1 MHTIVLGIDIARLT
15 FEVALQVDPRRTLK
29 RGFDNSPSGFRQLG
43 RWLNAQGVSAVRA
56 GVESTSVYADA
67 LAQWLH
73 DAGHQVHV
81 INPERTAH
89 YSRSQGQR
97 NKTDPADAA
106 SIALFVAKHPEL
118 PLWQPLPAAH
128 KHLRS
133 LTRVRHQL
141 THARTQLRQQMATVD
156 AVARPHLEAI
166 EQSLSARLLTVQ
178 REIAQHLRDH
188 PCLGEQVRRCQ
199 TVPGIGLLTAAI
211 VVAELPPIT
220 PQSDPRALCA
230 WTGVTPRR
238 WQSGQS
244 EGPSHL
250 SRKGNAY
257 LRQALYMP
265 ALVAKRF
272 NPLLHSFALRLAANG
287 KSSPSILGALSHKLL
302 RILVGLLRSNS
313 DFNPLHSP
321 LHPSI

>member
-1 MHTIVLGIDIARLT
+1 MHGNVLGIDIARLS
-15 FEVALQVDPRRTLK
+15 FEVALQVDQGRALK
-29 RGFDNSPSGFRQLG
+29 RGFDNSPAGFRQLG
-43 RWLNAQGVSAVRA
+43 RWLKTHGVSVVRA
-56 GVESTSVYADA
+56 GVESTNVYADA

-81 INPERTAH
+81 LNPERTAH
-89 YSRSQGQR
+89 YARSQGQR

-106 SIALFVAKHPEL
+106 SIALFVARHPEL
-118 PLWQPLPAAH
+118 PLWQPLPVAH

-141 THARTQLRQQMATVD
+141 TLARTQLRQQLATVD
-156 AVARPHLEAI
+156 AVARPHLQTI
-166 EQSLSARLLTVQ
+166 ERALRDEILAVGRA
-178 REIAQHLRDH
+178 IAQHLRDH
-188 PCLGEQVRRCQ
+188 PCLSEQVRRCQ
-199 TVPGIGLLTAAI
+199 TLKGIGLVTAAI

-230 WTGVTPRR
+230 WTGLTPRR
-238 WQSGQS
+238 WQSGQT

-250 SRKGNAY
+250 NRKGNAY
-257 LRQALYMP
+257 LRTALYMP

-272 NPLLHSFALRLAANG
+272 NPLLRSFALRLAANG
-287 KSSPSILGALSHKLL
+287 KSTPSILGALSHKIL
-302 RILVGLLRSNS
+302 RILVGLLRSGS
-313 DFNPLHSP
+313 DFNPSHSP

>member
-1 MHTIVLGIDIARLT
+1 MHTNVLGIDIARLT
-15 FEVALQVDPRRTLK
+15 FEVALQVDSRRTLK
-29 RGFDNSPSGFRQLG
+29 RGFDNNPSGFRQLG
-43 RWLNAQGVSAVRA
+43 RWLKAHGIGAVRA
-56 GVESTSVYADA
+56 GVESTNVYAEA
-67 LAQWLH
+67 LAQWLYE
-73 DAGHQVHV
+73 AGHQVHV
-81 INPERTAH
+81 LNPERTAH
-89 YSRSQGQR
+89 YACSQGQR

-133 LTRVRHQL
+133 LTRARHQL
-141 THARTQLRQQMATVD
+141 TQARTQLRQQMATAD
-156 AVARPHLEAI
+156 AVALPHLQAI
-166 EQSLSARLLTVQ
+166 EQALRDQLRTLDRA
-178 REIAQHLRDH
+178 IAQHLRDH

-199 TVPGIGLLTAAI
+199 TVPGIGLLTAVI

-220 PQSDPRALCA
+220 PQSDPRSLCA
-230 WTGVTPRR
+230 WTGLTPRR
-238 WQSGQS
+238 WQSGQT

-250 SRKGNAY
+250 CRKGNAY
-257 LRQALYMP
+257 LRRALYMP

-272 NPLLHSFALRLAANG
+272 NPLLRSFALRLAANG
-287 KSSPSILGALSHKLL
+287 KSTPSILGALSHKLL

-313 DFNPLHSP
+313 DFNPTHSP

>member
-1 MHTIVLGIDIARLT
+1 MHSNVLGIDIARLT
-15 FEVALQVDPRRTLK
+15 FEVALEIDQRRTLK
-29 RGFDNSPSGFRQLG
+29 HGFDNNAAGFRQLG
-43 RWLNAQGVSAVRA
+43 RWLKSHGVGVVRA
-56 GVESTSVYADA
+56 GVESTNVYADD
-67 LAQWLH
+67 LAQWLY

-81 INPERTAH
+81 LNPERTAH

-97 NKTDPADAA
+97 NKTDPADAV
-106 SIALFVAKHPEL
+106 SIARFVAKHPEL

-141 THARTQLRQQMATVD
+141 THTRTQLRQQMATVD
-156 AVARPHLEAI
+156 AAALPHLQAI
-166 EQSLSARLLTVQ
+166 ERALDVQLLALK

-199 TVPGIGLLTAAI
+199 TLKGIGQLTASI

-220 PQSDPRALCA
+220 PQSDPRSLCA

-238 WQSGQS
+238 WQSGQT
-244 EGPSHL
+244 EGPSRL

-272 NPLLHSFALRLAANG
+272 NPLLRSFASRLAAKG
-287 KSSPSILGALSHKLL
+287 KSTPSILGALSHKIL

-313 DFNPLHSP
+313 DFNPNHSP